1 LPLSCEGHN
10 SHLLNSMAAVNIP
23 LRFDWRSRFK
33 PALIHLA
40 ASLVVAVV
48 VAAMVFALW
57 YPGVYRSLSGGT
69 ELFLLVV
76 GVDWA
81 LGPLITLVIFDIRKP
96 VKELR
101 RDVAV
106 VIALQLGAL
115 GYGLH
120 MVSISRP
127 VVLAL
132 EQDRFRVVP
141 ASGIYEKELPAAL
154 PEFRGLSL
162 TGPRL
167 VRSVLPTDPVK
178 KSDALMLGLSGY
190 DIGARPALW
199 QPWDDKA
206 RAEAASHAKP
216 LVALAQRYPDRRAE
230 LEAAVAATGRAAQGL
245 LYIPMITFRGDWV
258 ALLDAANGDVA
269 GFAPFDGF

>member
-1 LPLSCEGHN
+1 
-10 SHLLNSMAAVNIP
+10 MAVNSP
-23 LRFDWRSRFK
+23 LRFDWRSRAR

-40 ASLVVAVV
+40 ASLAVAIA

-57 YPGVYRSLSGGT
+57 YPGVYRTLSGGT

-76 GVDWA
+76 GIDWA
-81 LGPLITLVIFDIRKP
+81 LGPLITFVIFDIRKP

-106 VIALQLGAL
+106 VIALQLAAL

-132 EQDRFRVVP
+132 EEDRFRVVA
-141 ASGIYEKELPAAL
+141 ASGVYEKELPGAL

-167 VRSVLPTDPVK
+167 VRSVTPADPDK
-178 KSDALMLGLSGY
+178 KFESIGLGMSGF
-190 DIGARPALW
+190 DIGARPSLW

-206 RAEAASHAKP
+206 RAETLAHAKP
-216 LVALAQRYPDRRAE
+216 LTTLAQRYPDRRAE
-230 LEAAVAATGRAAQGL
+230 LDAAASASGRTAEGL
-245 LYIPMITFRGDWV
+245 VYLPMVTFRGDWV
-258 ALLDAANGDVA
+258 ALLDAAKGDVV

>member
-1 LPLSCEGHN
+1 MSSFTFIDWPSR
-10 SHLLNSMAAVNIP
+10 
-23 LRFDWRSRFK
+23 LR

-40 ASLVVAVV
+40 ASALLAAI
-48 VAAMVFALW
+48 VAATVFGLW
-57 YPGVYRSLSGGT
+57 FPGAYRQFSGGS
-69 ELFLLVV
+69 ELFMLVV

-81 LGPLITLVIFDIRKP
+81 LGPLITLVIFDRRKTL
-96 VKELR
+96 VELR
-101 RDVAV
+101 RDVAIV
-106 VIALQLGAL
+106 VALQIAAL

-132 EQDRFRVVP
+132 EEDRFRVVA
-141 ASGIYEKELPAAL
+141 ASGVYEKELPAAL
-154 PEFRGLSL
+154 PEFRNLSL

-167 VRSVLPTDPVK
+167 VRGVMPTDPDK
-178 KSDALMLGLSGY
+178 KFESIGLGLSGF

-206 RAEAASHAKP
+206 RAEALSHAKP
-216 LVALAQRYPDRRAE
+216 LTKLAQRYPNRRAE
-230 LEAAVAATGRAAQGL
+230 LDAAASATGRATQAMV
-245 LYIPMITFRGDWV
+245 YIPMITFRGDWV
-258 ALLDAANGDVA
+258 ALLDAAEGDVV

>member
-1 LPLSCEGHN
+1 
-10 SHLLNSMAAVNIP
+10 MAAVHSS
-23 LRFDWRSRFK
+23 LRFDWRSRLE

-40 ASLVVAVV
+40 ASLVVAIA

-57 YPGVYRSLSGGT
+57 YPGVYRDLSGGT

-81 LGPLITLVIFDIRKP
+81 LGPLITFVIFDRRKP

-106 VIALQLGAL
+106 VVALQLAAL

-132 EQDRFRVVP
+132 EEDRFRVVA
-141 ASGIYEKELPAAL
+141 ASGVFERELPSAL
-154 PEFRGLSL
+154 PDLRSLSL

-167 VRSVLPTDPVK
+167 VRSVVPADPDK
-178 KSDALMLGLSGY
+178 KFESIGLGMSGF
-190 DIGARPALW
+190 DIGARPSLW

-206 RAEAASHAKP
+206 RAEALLHARP
-216 LVALAQRYPDRRAE
+216 VTALAQRYADRRAE
-230 LEAAVAATGRAAQGL
+230 LDAAVSATGRTAQAVV
-245 LYIPMITFRGDWV
+245 YVPMITFRGDWV
-258 ALLDAANGDVA
+258 ALLDAAKGDVV

>member
-1 LPLSCEGHN
+1 
-10 SHLLNSMAAVNIP
+10 MAAVNNP
-23 LRFDWRSRFK
+23 LPFDWRSRAR

-40 ASLVVAVV
+40 ASLAVAIA
-48 VAAMVFALW
+48 VAAVVFALW
-57 YPGVYRSLSGGT
+57 YPGVYRTLSGGT

-81 LGPLITLVIFDIRKP
+81 LGPLITFVIFDRSKP

-106 VIALQLGAL
+106 VVALQLAAL

-120 MVSISRP
+120 MVSVSRP

-132 EQDRFRVVP
+132 EEDRFRVVA
-141 ASGIYEKELPAAL
+141 ASGVYEKELPAAL
-154 PEFRGLSL
+154 PEFRSLSL

-167 VRSVLPTDPVK
+167 VRSATPSDPDK
-178 KSDALMLGLSGY
+178 KFESIGLGMSGY
-190 DIGARPALW
+190 DIGARPSLW

-206 RAEAASHAKP
+206 RAEALAHAKP
-216 LVALAQRYPDRRAE
+216 LSALAARYPDRRAE
-230 LEAAVAATGRAAQGL
+230 LDAAVSATGRAAQAL
-245 LYIPMITFRGDWV
+245 VYIPMITFRDDWV
-258 ALLDAANGDVA
+258 ALLDAAKGDVV
-269 GFAPFDGF
+269 GFAPFDAF

>member
-1 LPLSCEGHN
+1 MADLNSPLS
-10 SHLLNSMAAVNIP
+10 
-23 LRFDWRSRFK
+23 FDWRSRFK

-40 ASLVVAVV
+40 ASLAVAIA

-57 YPGVYRSLSGGT
+57 YPGAYRTLSGGT

-81 LGPLITLVIFDIRKP
+81 LGPLITFVIFDSRKP
-96 VKELR
+96 GKELR

-106 VIALQLGAL
+106 VIALQLAAL

-132 EQDRFRVVP
+132 EEDRFRVVP
-141 ASGIYEKELPAAL
+141 ASGVYEKELPAAL
-154 PEFRGLSL
+154 PEFRSLSL

-167 VRSVLPTDPVK
+167 VRSMLPTDPVK
-178 KSDALMLGLSGY
+178 KSDALTLGLSGY

-206 RAEAASHAKP
+206 RAEAVSHAKP
-216 LVALAQRYPDRRAE
+216 LIALAQRYPDRRTE
-230 LEAAVAATGRAAQGL
+230 LDAAALETGRAAQNL
-245 LYIPMITFRGDWV
+245 VYVPMVTFRGDWV
-258 ALLDAANGDVA
+258 ALLDAAKGDVV

>member
-1 LPLSCEGHN
+1 
-10 SHLLNSMAAVNIP
+10 MAAVNNP
-23 LRFDWRSRFK
+23 LPFDWRSRAR

-40 ASLVVAVV
+40 ASLAVAIA
-48 VAAMVFALW
+48 VAAVVFALW
-57 YPGVYRSLSGGT
+57 YPGVYRTLSGGT

-81 LGPLITLVIFDIRKP
+81 LGPLITFVIFDRSKP
-96 VKELR
+96 LNELR

-106 VIALQLGAL
+106 VIALQLAAL

-132 EQDRFRVVP
+132 EEDRFRVVP
-141 ASGIYEKELPAAL
+141 ASGVYEKELPAAL
-154 PEFRGLSL
+154 PEFRSLSL

-178 KSDALMLGLSGY
+178 KSDAVTMGLSGY

-206 RAEAASHAKP
+206 RAEAVSHAKP
-216 LVALAQRYPDRRAE
+216 LTALAQRYPDRRAE
-230 LEAAVAATGRAAQGL
+230 LDAAATATGRAAQAL
-245 LYIPMITFRGDWV
+245 VYIPMITFRGDWV
-258 ALLDAANGDVA
+258 ALLDAVKGDVV
-269 GFAPFDGF
+269 GFAPFDAF

>member
-1 LPLSCEGHN
+1 MVDMKPLVS
-10 SHLLNSMAAVNIP
+10 
-23 LRFDWRSRFK
+23 FDWRSRFR

-40 ASLVVAVV
+40 ASLAVAIV

-57 YPGVYRSLSGGT
+57 YPGVYRTLSGGT

-81 LGPLITLVIFDIRKP
+81 LGPLITFVIFDRRKP
-96 VKELR
+96 LNELR

-106 VIALQLGAL
+106 VIALQVAAL

-127 VVLAL
+127 VALAL
-132 EQDRFRVVP
+132 EEDRFRVVP
-141 ASGIYEKELPAAL
+141 ASGVYEKELPAAL
-154 PEFRGLSL
+154 PEFRSLSL

-178 KSDALMLGLSGY
+178 KSESLDLGLSGF

-206 RAEAASHAKP
+206 RAEAVSHAKP

-230 LEAAVAATGRAAQGL
+230 LDGAVSATGRTAQAL
-245 LYIPMITFRGDWV
+245 VYIPMITFRGDWV
-258 ALLDAANGDVA
+258 ALLDAAKGDVV